1 MVPYSQA
8 VLVPELAVTLIKE
21 DMNVDDES
29 ARQIMR
35 ESVDI
40 GEKLNPAPND
50 TVPVTEETAGNDDG
64 VPN

>member
-8 VLVPELAVTLIKE
+8 VLVPELAVRLIKE
-21 DMNVDDES
+21 DMDVDDDS

-50 TVPVTEETAGNDDG
+50 TVPVTEETVGNDDG

>member
-8 VLVPELAVTLIKE
+8 VLVPELAARLIKE
-21 DMNVDDES
+21 DMDVDDDS

-35 ESVDI
+35 ESIDI
-40 GEKLNPAPND
+40 GEKLNAAPND
-50 TVPVTEETAGNDDG
+50 TVPVTEETAGSDDG